1 MNRELM
7 YEINLLL
14 LSLKPLGSTPLTAT
28 VRPTPTNEAPKHSQ
42 NTPTASIR
50 PISHSAPTAMISPV
64 PTVAQHDSPQQQQQQ
79 QSASSNLPSFGNF
92 RQTGRAVPQQ
102 QSVVPVQAISSGAG
116 NTE

>member
-1 MNRELM
+1 M
-7 YEINLLL
+7 
-14 LSLKPLGSTPLTAT
+14 TAT
-28 VRPTPTNEAPKHSQ
+28 VRPTPTNEVAKHSQ

-64 PTVAQHDSPQQQQQQ
+64 TTSSQQHETLQP
-79 QSASSNLPSFGNF
+79 AANLPSFGNF

-102 QSVVPVQAISSGAG
+102 QSVVPVVQSTVVATAA

>member
-1 MNRELM
+1 M
-7 YEINLLL
+7 
-14 LSLKPLGSTPLTAT
+14 
-28 VRPTPTNEAPKHSQ
+28 RPTPTNEAPKHSQ

-64 PTVAQHDSPQQQQQQ
+64 PTITQQQHDTQQQQQ
-79 QSASSNLPSFGNF
+79 QSASSNLPSFGTF

-102 QSVVPVQAISSGAG
+102 QSVVPVQAISAATSA